1 MLKKDAAAKVVELV
15 QEIQSRLDT
24 VSQIYRDYGGDEDR
38 ESYLTTA
45 EFVTGYLHQDVMHPI
60 LGDHPELAPDNWK
73 KDGSGQWVRQAG
85 N

>member
-1 MLKKDAAAKVVELV
+1 MLKKEVANEVVDLV

-24 VSQIYRDYGGDEDR
+24 VMQIYRDHGGE
-38 ESYLTTA
+38 EEQASYLTMA

-60 LGDHPELAPDNWK
+60 LLEYPELAPDNWK
-73 KDGSGQWVRQAG
+73 KDDNGQWIRQPS

>member
-1 MLKKDAAAKVVELV
+1 MLSKDAATKVVELV
-15 QEIQSRLDT
+15 QEIQSRLDA
-24 VSQIYRDYGGDEDR
+24 VSNIYRDHGGEEDR

-60 LGDHPELAPDNWK
+60 LVDYPDLAPANWK
-73 KDGSGQWVRQAG
+73 KSSSGQWLRQTG